1 MFYCKACF
9 TERPLYTQTMTTTR
23 PIQKGQRYNRIIM
36 AVFAIG
42 VLSFLVGM
50 MFDRY
55 VVGLVVY
62 SIAGLSGVA
71 ALLYLQF
78 VSSVRLTDERQQRL
92 EERASDTL
100 VTLGAMVG
108 LPLVIGLY
116 LFDASGYYTIT
127 PFLWGVISAFGGL
140 YLLWG
145 VIYAVYRHRS

>member
-1 MFYCKACF
+1 
-9 TERPLYTQTMTTTR
+9 MTTTR

-36 AVFAIG
+36 AVFAVG
-42 VLSFLVGM
+42 VLSFFAGM
-50 MFDRY
+50 ILDRY

-78 VSSVRLTDERQQRL
+78 VSSVKLTDERQQRL
-92 EERASDTL
+92 SERASDTL

-108 LPLVIGLY
+108 LPAVIGLY
-116 LFDASGYYTIT
+116 LFEASGYYTIS
-127 PFLWGVISAFGGL
+127 PFLWGAISAFGGS

-145 VIYAVYRHRS
+145 AIYAVYRYRS